1 MYKNIGHLPRIYF
14 LLDLNET
21 KWLIEVLLQQQNV

>member
-1 MYKNIGHLPRIYF
+1 MYKNIGHLLRIYF

-21 KWLIEVLLQQQNV
+21 KWLIEVLLQ